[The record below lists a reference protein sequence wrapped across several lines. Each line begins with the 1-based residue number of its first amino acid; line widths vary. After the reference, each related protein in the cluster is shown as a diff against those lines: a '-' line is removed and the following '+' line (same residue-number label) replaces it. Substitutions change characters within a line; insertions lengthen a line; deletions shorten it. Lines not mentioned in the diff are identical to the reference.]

1 MLELEWLRRNKKRC
15 SSQKKKNEICL
26 KGFREA
32 PTHASYSK
40 GI

>member
-1 MLELEWLRRNKKRC
+1 MTKEETKKDAAV
-15 SSQKKKNEICL
+15 KGKKNEICL